1 MSQLRTM
8 NQGAGE
14 TFTESIAGHYVY
26 DSLDSP
32 IGYNEINRKV
42 QYKLRLNIL
51 KGRWAAETLDD
62 RCMLRKFRETNLTPE
77 KFLETYK

>member
-8 NQGAGE
+8 NQGTGE

-26 DSLDSP
+26 DGLDAP
-32 IGYNEINRKV
+32 MRYTEINKKV

-51 KGRWAAETLDD
+51 KGRWTAETTDD
-62 RCMLRKFRETNLTPE
+62 RCMLRKFRESKLSPE